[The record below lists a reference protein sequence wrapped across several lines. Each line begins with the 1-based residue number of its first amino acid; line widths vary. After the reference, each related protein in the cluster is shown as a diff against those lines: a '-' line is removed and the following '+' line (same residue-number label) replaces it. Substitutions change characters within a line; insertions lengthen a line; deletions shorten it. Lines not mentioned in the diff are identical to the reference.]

1 MLQGLRLSAA
11 SLCRRTRALA
21 LHTRLPARARGSGRE
36 LGVRAMSEVDAAQK
50 AAAAG

>member
-11 SLCRRTRALA
+11 SLCRTRALP
-21 LHTRLPARARGSGRE
+21 LHSRLPRTARGSGKE
-36 LGVRAMSEVDAAQK
+36 FGVRAMSEVDAAQK